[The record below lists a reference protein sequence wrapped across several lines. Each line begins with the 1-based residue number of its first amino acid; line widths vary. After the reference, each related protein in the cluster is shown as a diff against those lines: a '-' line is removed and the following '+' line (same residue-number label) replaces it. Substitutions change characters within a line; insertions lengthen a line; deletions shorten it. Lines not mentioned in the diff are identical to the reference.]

1 MLAGDG
7 RSHWG
12 MGGVE
17 RLLKGEPLV
26 PRPAER
32 APDGARAIPC
42 LLEGVRRPEHRAL
55 TQARADEREADGQP
69 LDEPAGHARDRRA
82 DEAPG

>member
-26 PRPAER
+26 PRPA
-32 APDGARAIPC
+32 
-42 LLEGVRRPEHRAL
+42 
-55 TQARADEREADGQP
+55 
-69 LDEPAGHARDRRA
+69 
-82 DEAPG
+82 